1 MLSVCLSVTVMFY
14 ADTYVSQPPVRGG
27 VLDAP
32 RSCDRRAALDA
43 PVRRGRLHLCLLRCT
58 RLCPHP
64 NVCDFA
70 GTARAPFV
78 GVGNHICCRTSRS
91 VCLAPTV
98 RGGVLDAPCAGRLS
112 GRASLFLRGLLAK
125 KDGAGFLAGRKLFIC
140 LKISAGRKIGCV
152 FAAKT
157 VKSTYILQGRAVRMV
172 RLLTF
177 VEWAPCALFL
187 PFAARVKGGD
197 YVK

>member
-14 ADTYVSQPPVRGG
+14 ADTFVSLTPVRGG
-27 VLDAP
+27 VPDAP
-32 RSCDRRAALDA
+32 WLRDCRAALDA
-43 PVRRGRLHLCLLRCT
+43 SVRRDQ
-58 RLCPHP
+58 PHP
-64 NVCDFA
+64 RFPRRSRFRPSPHVFDPA

-98 RGGVLDAPCAGRLS
+98 VGGVLDAPCAGRLS

-157 VKSTYILQGRAVRMV
+157 VKSMYILQGRAVRMV

-187 PFAARVKGGD
+187 PFAARVKDGD

>member
-1 MLSVCLSVTVMFY
+1 M
-14 ADTYVSQPPVRGG
+14 
-27 VLDAP
+27 
-32 RSCDRRAALDA
+32 
-43 PVRRGRLHLCLLRCT
+43 
-58 RLCPHP
+58 
-64 NVCDFA
+64 
-70 GTARAPFV
+70 
-78 GVGNHICCRTSRS
+78 
-91 VCLAPTV
+91 
-98 RGGVLDAPCAGRLS
+98 
-112 GRASLFLRGLLAK
+112 FLRGLLAK

-157 VKSTYILQGRAVRMV
+157 VKSTYILQGRAVCMV